1 MTRSLYMVVFAAL
14 VAGSSLGAQARPQ
27 PSDGKAKV
35 PRTHLPPPGMCRIW
49 LDNVPAAQ
57 QPAPTDCASAVRNRP
72 RNGRVIFNDEPR
84 NPRLPIVKSLK
95 GPSGEPVAQPSGE
108 RKPPDE
114 PAPAKPRGR
123 DRKPVI
129 KPDRSEETR

>member
-1 MTRSLYMVVFAAL
+1 MLVFAAL
-14 VAGSSLGAQARPQ
+14 VAGSVSLGAQARPQ
-27 PSDGKAKV
+27 PRDGKVQV

-84 NPRLPIVKSLK
+84 NPKLPLVKSLK
-95 GPSGEPVAQPSGE
+95 GPAGESAGE
-108 RKPPDE
+108 RKE
-114 PAPAKPRGR
+114 PEEPGPAKPRGR
-123 DRKPVI
+123 DKKPII
-129 KPDRSEETR
+129 KPDHRDGTR